1 MAVEDQREPVELDE
15 DSWVYLSAGAS
26 AHPEEETLLEKV
38 IEACANS
45 GWKTVSHP
53 PRDRRGVTVDPG
65 LYFASVSHAVEHAD
79 VVVAV
84 LGGKDEAASRARDAE
99 AYHPNSHGRP
109 VGGVEVSEGALDTEA
124 RMLLSDYERAR
135 IVTCSTPGECATSLQ
150 EALSDPSF
158 AETIRQAG

>member
-1 MAVEDQREPVELDE
+1 
-15 DSWVYLSAGAS
+15 
-26 AHPEEETLLEKV
+26 V

-53 PRDRRGVTVDPG
+53 PRDRKGVTVDPG
-65 LYFASVSHAVEHAD
+65 LYFASVSHAVGHAD

-84 LGGKDEAASRARDAE
+84 LGGKDEAADAE
-99 AYHPNSHGRP
+99 LTLAYSHGRP
-109 VGGVEVSEGALDTEA
+109 VVGVQVSEGALDTQA
-124 RMLLSDYERAR
+124 RMLLCDYERAR